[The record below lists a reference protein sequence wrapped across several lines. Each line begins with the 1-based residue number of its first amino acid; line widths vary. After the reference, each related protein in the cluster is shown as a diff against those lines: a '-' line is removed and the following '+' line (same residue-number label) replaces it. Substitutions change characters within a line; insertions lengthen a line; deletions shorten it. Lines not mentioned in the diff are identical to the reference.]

1 MLRFLKNKQGFT
13 LIELVI
19 IIILLGVLAAIA
31 IPRYVDLRDQA
42 LRASAQATLD
52 AGRAGVSLDF
62 ADQILNKG
70 TYNNA
75 LTDGTAPGSALQCCA
90 AGQDVN
96 SLEATLAS
104 SPNYPPTGPYNTPA
118 AGTGTGDGFQWY
130 LVTQGSSTAPVQP
143 PVIDGAL
150 DTGCATT
157 ASWTTT
163 LNDRCKVS
171 QL

>member
-19 IIILLGVLAAIA
+19 IIILLGMLAAIA

-42 LRASAQATLD
+42 LRAAAQATLD
-52 AGRAGVSLDF
+52 SGRAGVSLDF

-75 LTDGTAPGSALQCCA
+75 LTDGSAENNPLQCCA
-90 AGQDVN
+90 AGNDVN

-104 SPNYPPTGPYNTPA
+104 SPNYPP
-118 AGTGTGDGFQWY
+118 AGTYNNPPTSPGRGFEWY
-130 LVTQGSSTAPVQP
+130 LVTQGKSTSPYQP
-143 PVIDGAL
+143 PVIDGAI
-150 DTGCATT
+150 DTTCGAGLHFGGTD
-157 ASWTTT
+157 
-163 LNDRCKVS
+163 NQRCKAS
-171 QL
+171 ML